1 MPWRDQERRSRE
13 AKAPGRSSLSL
24 IAAAAV
30 SSHAVARMLTGCLS
44 VQLWYWWRIR

>member
-1 MPWRDQERRSRE
+1 MAWRDQDRLSRE
-13 AKAPGRSSLSL
+13 VKAPGRSPLSL

-30 SSHAVARMLTGCLS
+30 SSPAVARMLTGCLS